1 MVVIQHTLTQLY
13 LQSFAD
19 WSAEWNDA
27 WAFHD
32 MSEAVGF
39 CELWGLK
46 DVQIIVAE
54 GQDVHELALPVRR
67 PGIPLHLVKV
77 VPVVLPRTDSRPN

>member
-1 MVVIQHTLTQLY
+1 MIVIQHTLTQLY

-19 WSAEWNDA
+19 WSGELNDA
-27 WAFHD
+27 WAFHN
-32 MSEAVGF
+32 MSEAVSF

-54 GQDVHELALPVRR
+54 GSDVFELPLPERNR
-67 PGIPLHLVKV
+67 SIPVHLVKA
-77 VPVVLPRTDSRPN
+77 VPVVLPRTDSRSN

>member
-19 WSAEWNDA
+19 WSGELNDA
-27 WAFHD
+27 WAFHS

-54 GQDVHELALPVRR
+54 GQDVFELPLPERNR
-67 PGIPLHLVKV
+67 AIPVHLVKV

>member
-19 WSAEWNDA
+19 WSGELNDA
-27 WAFHD
+27 WAFHN
-32 MSEAVGF
+32 MSEAVSF
-39 CELWGLK
+39 CELRGLK

-54 GQDVHELALPVRR
+54 GQDVFEVPLPERNR
-67 PGIPLHLVKV
+67 AMPMHLVKV
-77 VPVVLPRTDSRPN
+77 VPVVLPSTDSRLN

>member
-19 WSAEWNDA
+19 WSGELNDA
-27 WAFHD
+27 WAFHS

-54 GQDVHELALPVRR
+54 GQDVHEFSLPERNRNV
-67 PGIPLHLVKV
+67 PVHLVKA